1 MFRIILAFLLCYT
14 AISQE
19 LPCSGDIQTK
29 WIINDPFQFQAFSEA
44 IKCTGEFDVEWNG
57 RFIVDKTIQVSGGTV
72 LNVTG
77 ADTNGNT
84 FIDGGNSVQIFSVV
98 NSELNLKDITLMNG
112 NGTDGGAISAKSSKL
127 SLVNTRFVSNNGQN
141 GGAMYISQESA
152 VYCSGSSFTN
162 NTARY
167 GGGMF
172 MEEMSE
178 ASCGGLWTGN
188 SAVQSGG
195 AVRISRSSLEWGED
209 TNFESNIAGTNGGA
223 VFAFNDSTVS
233 WNTNV
238 IFYLNEAILYY
249 GGAMSIYESSVSGD
263 GTTSFYS
270 NRGEFGGGIG
280 SVNSNI
286 YMGGQTVFKYNS
298 AYQGGAMFSLNT
310 NVKFSGYSSFEL
322 NVADFGGGIE
332 TVDSTLSWE
341 GQFEMIRNNGFFW
354 AGAISSRNSTVSCS
368 ESSTTFVDNYG
379 RLSGGAIRVDSS
391 NISLRGVT
399 TFSTNN
405 VNESDHGVGGALDIT
420 DSIVYWEGVMGIYN
434 NTGTAIDVFS
444 SELSWKGN
452 TTFKHNVQGN
462 SLGNVLY
469 VQKSNVSWGEGYTKF
484 VENSGNGSTI
494 DIFNSELSWSG
505 YTEFVDNVAYFVEEF
520 GGGSGGALSLDN
532 TTVSWSGPTIFSGN
546 TAYLSG
552 AIDIRSSSNVSWS
565 GPTEFVGNSADVS
578 GGSIS
583 ITKGNLS
590 WTGDTKFTSNTAGI
604 FGGAVYSSGQNLGD
618 VNIYIY
624 GKTVFENNTAPA
636 GLGGALYSFGDISM
650 EIDRFISLIFV
661 GNKASVSGGA
671 IYLSGSGNDVLV
683 FTNVTFENNES
694 GNGGGV
700 DFFGYKTR
708 FEDCSFVLNKA
719 SFLGGA
725 MNSVGGTETFVRTVF
740 DRNSGGTGG
749 ALRLAGTTSIDDCH
763 FIENISDEGEG
774 AAISNIGVVNI
785 RGNNTFSGNTYN
797 CETNMYLDYM
807 EVDNPFEAICD
818 GCEIECTNCVFS
830 EGTVEPI
837 CSIVLDHSMSI
848 GGQTTLEDISIEDG
862 FWRAT
867 TTSKEIL
874 QCHNEDACLGGVTG
888 SEGYCEVGYEGP
900 YCGIC
905 SEGYSESLSFSC
917 RKCSEDSSDAI
928 FTSLIVSFVGLGSI
942 CILVSYLTSSDISE
956 SNKGLIGLLK
966 KYVPL
971 QSLKILVVTWQIL
984 TQFSAVANVTY
995 PDIYQKFLDGLDI
1008 FNFDFSWILSAG
1020 CVMDI
1025 DFHDKLLMVT
1035 ITPIV
1040 SLAFLACTY
1049 TAASWKNRENYEV
1062 LVKIQDRHVSM
1073 VLLLTFLVYSNVS
1086 SVLFKAFSCEHL
1098 DDGKYYVRSD
1108 YSIQCDSSKH
1118 VGFQVYAGVMIVVY
1132 TIGIPVF
1139 YGCLLFR
1146 DMDVLTKS
1154 DRVDDS
1160 SRVVAISDLW
1170 QPYRPKVFYYE
1181 IVECLR
1187 RIILSSVVVFI
1198 YPDTSAQIAITLL
1211 LSFIFVMVYEVMRPY
1226 VSKWDTWM
1234 SRIGQIVVFVSMYL
1248 ALLLKVDVSGE
1259 RYESQKFFEGVLVFA
1274 NSVMI
1279 VVVIAEAIATI
1290 LYLKVEKE
1298 EPREDINPMFKM
1310 FSKFSVRSNSTVI
1323 TSV

>member
-1 MFRIILAFLLCYT
+1 MFRYVLVYFFMCNT

-19 LPCSGDIQTK
+19 LPCSGDIQSK
-29 WIINDPFQFQAFSEA
+29 WVINDPVQFQAFSEA

-141 GGAMYISQESA
+141 GGAMYISNKST

-162 NTARY
+162 NTASY

-178 ASCGGLWTGN
+178 ASCGGSWTGN
-188 SAVQSGG
+188 SAVQYGG
-195 AVRISRSSLEWGED
+195 AVSISKSSLEWKKE
-209 TNFESNIAGTNGGA
+209 TIFESNIAGDFGGA
-223 VFAFNDSTVS
+223 VFSFNDSTVS

-238 IFYLNEAILYY
+238 IFYLNEAFI
-249 GGAMSIYESSVSGD
+249 GGAMCIFESSFSGD

-270 NRGEFGGGIG
+270 NRGNIGGGVG
-280 SVNSNI
+280 TRNSNI
-286 YMGGQTVFKYNS
+286 YMGGQTVFRHNS
-298 AYQGGAMFSLNT
+298 ADEGGAIFSLNT
-310 NVKFSGYSSFEL
+310 TVRFSGYSLFEF
-322 NVADFGGGIE
+322 NNANFGGGLDMDE
-332 TVDSTLSWE
+332 STLSWE
-341 GQFEMIRNNGFFW
+341 GQFEMIGNNGFDF
-354 AGAISSRNSTVSCS
+354 AGAINSRNSTVSCS
-368 ESSTTFVDNYG
+368 ESITTFVDNYG

-399 TFSTNN
+399 TFFKNE
-405 VNESDHGVGGALDIT
+405 VNESDHGVGGALDII

-520 GGGSGGALSLDN
+520 GGGGGGALSLDN

-546 TAYLSG
+546 TAFLSG

-590 WTGDTKFTSNTAGI
+590 WTGDTKFTSNTAG
-604 FGGAVYSSGQNLGD
+604 FGGAVYSSGQSLGD

-636 GLGGALYSFGDISM
+636 GLGGALYFFGDISM
-650 EIDRFISLIFV
+650 EIDRFISPIFV

-671 IYLSGSGNDVLV
+671 IYLIGNGNGESPVFV

-694 GNGGGV
+694 GNGGGI
-700 DFFGYKTR
+700 DSFGKKMV
-708 FEDCSFVLNKA
+708 FEDCRFVLNKA
-719 SFLGGA
+719 SSLGGA
-725 MNSVGGTETFVRTVF
+725 MNSVGGTDTFVRTVF
-740 DRNSGGTGG
+740 YGNSGGTGG

-763 FIENISDEGEG
+763 FVENISDEGEG
-774 AAISNIGVVNI
+774 TAISNIGVVNI

-797 CETNMYLDYM
+797 CENSMYLDYM

-830 EGTVEPI
+830 EGTVEPV
-837 CSIVLDHSMSI
+837 CFIVLDHSKSI

-900 YCGIC
+900 YCSIC

-928 FTSLIVSFVGLGSI
+928 LTSLIVSFVGLGSI

-956 SNKGLIGLLK
+956 SKKGLIGLFK
-966 KYVPL
+966 TYIPL

-995 PDIYQKFLDGLDI
+995 PDIYQKFLDGLDV

-1025 DFHDKLLMVT
+1025 DFHDKLIVVT
-1035 ITPIV
+1035 VTPILA
-1040 SLAFLACTY
+1040 LAFLACTY
-1049 TAASWKNRENYEV
+1049 MASYWKNCGNDEV
-1062 LVKIQDRHVSM
+1062 LVKIHNRHVSM

-1118 VGFQVYAGVMIVVY
+1118 VGIQVYAGVMIVVY

-1139 YGCLLFR
+1139 YGWLLFR
-1146 DMDVLTKS
+1146 DMDVLKVPES
-1154 DRVDDS
+1154 DRVYYY

-1170 QPYRPKVFYYE
+1170 QSYRPNVFYYE

-1198 YPDTSAQIAITLL
+1198 YPNTSAQVAITLL

-1259 RYESQKFFEGVLVFA
+1259 RYESQKIFEGVLVFA
-1274 NSVMI
+1274 NSIMI
-1279 VVVIAEAIATI
+1279 VVVIAEAIATM
-1290 LYLKVEKE
+1290 LYLKSEKD
-1298 EPREDINPMFKM
+1298 EPKEDLNPMFRM
-1310 FSKFSVRSNSTVI
+1310 FSIFSVRSNSNV
-1323 TSV
+1323 